1 MNQRF
6 HYVNPKIH
14 AHANGQKCQ
23 NCGADDGTVVFAHS
37 NMAEHGH
44 GRGIKSHSL
53 FGAFLC
59 HNCHSWLDQGKGRDP
74 SGIWQGDRIDK
85 REMFLKA
92 MFKTQVILLRDGV
105 IR

>member
-14 AHANGQKCQ
+14 AHANGMPCQ
-23 NCGADDGTVVFAHS
+23 NCEAEDGTTVFAHS
-37 NMAEHGH
+37 NMAEHGKCK
-44 GRGIKSHSL
+44 GRKAHSL

-59 HNCHSWLDQGKGRDP
+59 VRCHSWLDQGKGRDP
-74 SGIWQGDRIDK
+74 TGVWQGDRQDK

-92 MFKTQVILLRDGV
+92 MFRTQIILLRDGV
-105 IR
+105 IG